1 MIIIKTSE
9 SDEVSHHAVSAV
21 SQSTNSVWA
30 GCGFLQVG
38 WLSVG
43 GIHSATGRER
53 ARQDEGVL
61 CACAVSH
68 LADFLLR

>member
-1 MIIIKTSE
+1 MSFASCRERCE
-9 SDEVSHHAVSAV
+9 SKHK
-21 SQSTNSVWA
+21 QRL
-30 GCGFLQVG
+30 GRM
-38 WLSVG
+38 WLPSSRLALCG